1 VDEAVSWLRAG
12 LILMK
17 VPEVIY
23 LSINQYLRSVFGE
36 RVQKISLDA
45 GFTCPNR
52 DGTKG
57 RGGCI
62 YCDARGSGTGAYG
75 SGKDI
80 AEQMKAG
87 INRAC
92 RRYGARKFI
101 AYFQSFSN
109 TYAPVGRLE
118 AVYTQALVGQEVVGL
133 SIGTRP
139 DCVDKER
146 LELISRLGTGRM
158 VWMEYGLQ
166 SASDVTLARINRK
179 HTVSDFIRAVEV
191 SRECGLMTC
200 AHVIFGL
207 PGEGRS
213 EMENTIRLLSDLQ
226 VEGIKFHQL
235 YIVKNTELHRLYR
248 SGNYRPIEQENY
260 VEMVA
265 WALANLPE
273 GTVIQRITGDP
284 PRNELVAP
292 GWSLDKR
299 QTISMIQNR
308 IKN

>member
-1 VDEAVSWLRAG
+1 V
-12 LILMK
+12 K
-17 VPEVIY
+17 Y
-23 LSINQYLRSVFGE
+23 LSLNQYLRSIFGA

-62 YCDARGSGTGAYG
+62 YCNARGSGTGAYR

-87 INRAC
+87 INWAG
-92 RRYGARKFI
+92 RRYGAGKFI

-118 AVYTQALVGQEVVGL
+118 AIYTQALVGPEVVGL

-139 DCVDKER
+139 DCIDKER
-146 LELISRLGTGRM
+146 LELISRLGEGRM

-166 SASDVTLARINRK
+166 SASDITLARINRK
-179 HTVSDFIRAVEV
+179 HTVSDFIKAVEV
-191 SRECGLMTC
+191 SKEYGLMTC

-213 EMENTIRLLSDLQ
+213 EMENTIRLLSDLRI
-226 VEGIKFHQL
+226 EGIKFHQL
-235 YIVKNTELHRLYR
+235 YIVKNTKLNKLYR
-248 SGNYRPIEQENY
+248 AGNYRPIEQEDY

-273 GTVIQRITGDP
+273 GTVIQRLMGDP
-284 PRNELVAP
+284 PSNDLVAP
-292 GWSLDKR
+292 GWSLDKKR
-299 QTISMIQNR
+299 TISMIQNR
-308 IKN
+308 VKLESAGSEIANSEIGVKDLS

>member
-1 VDEAVSWLRAG
+1 
-12 LILMK
+12 M
-17 VPEVIY
+17 Y
-23 LSINQYLRSVFGE
+23 LSLNQYLRSVFGE

-62 YCDARGSGTGAYG
+62 YCDARGSGNGAYG
-75 SGKDI
+75 SGKGI
-80 AEQMKAG
+80 AEQMKEG
-87 INRAC
+87 IKWAS

-101 AYFQSFSN
+101 AYFQSFCN
-109 TYAPVGRLE
+109 TYGPLDRLE
-118 AVYTQALVGQEVVGL
+118 AVYTQALVGPEVVGL

-146 LELISRLGTGRM
+146 LELISRLGKGRM

-166 SASDVTLARINRK
+166 SASDATLAGINRK
-179 HTVSDFIRAVEV
+179 HTVSDFVQAVEI
-191 SRECGLMTC
+191 SKKYGLLTC

-207 PGEGRS
+207 PGEGRR
-213 EMENTIRLLSDLQ
+213 EMEDTVRLLANLK
-226 VEGIKFHQL
+226 VEGVKFHHL
-235 YIVKNTELHRLYR
+235 YVVENTELNRLYR
-248 SGNYRPIEQENY
+248 SGKYKPIAQEDY
-260 VEMVA
+260 VQMVA

-273 GTVIQRITGDP
+273 GTVIQRLTGDP

-292 GWSLDKR
+292 DWSLDKR
-299 QTISMIQNR
+299 QTISMIQDR
-308 IKN
+308 IKNGNYSGG

>member
-1 VDEAVSWLRAG
+1 
-12 LILMK
+12 M
-17 VPEVIY
+17 Y
-23 LSINQYLRSVFGE
+23 LSLNQYLRSVFGE

-62 YCDARGSGTGAYG
+62 YCDAKGSGTGAYE

-87 INRAC
+87 INWAG

-109 TYAPVGRLE
+109 TYGPLDRLE
-118 AVYTQALVGQEVVGL
+118 DIYTQALVGSEVVGL

-139 DCVDKER
+139 DCVDKDR
-146 LELISRLGTGRM
+146 LELISHIGEGRM

-166 SASDVTLARINRK
+166 SASDATLARINRK
-179 HTVSDFIRAVEV
+179 HTVSDFIRAVEI
-191 SRECGLMTC
+191 SKEYGLMTC
-200 AHVIFGL
+200 AHIIFGL
-207 PGEGRS
+207 PDEGRS
-213 EMENTIRLLSDLQ
+213 EMEDTVRLLAGLKVDG
-226 VEGIKFHQL
+226 VKFHHQ
-235 YIVKNTELHRLYR
+235 YIVENTELNRLYR
-248 SGNYRPIEQENY
+248 AGKYRPITQQDY

-265 WALANLPE
+265 WALANLPK
-273 GTVIQRITGDP
+273 GTVIQRLTGDP
-284 PRNELVAP
+284 PMNLLVAP
-292 GWSLDKR
+292 DWSFDKI
-299 QTISMIQNR
+299 QTIAMIHNM
-308 IKN
+308 IKNI

>member
-1 VDEAVSWLRAG
+1 
-12 LILMK
+12 M
-17 VPEVIY
+17 Y
-23 LSINQYLRSVFGE
+23 LSLNQYLRSVFGE

-62 YCDARGSGTGAYG
+62 YCDAKGSGTGAYE

-87 INRAC
+87 INWAG

-109 TYAPVGRLE
+109 TYGPLDRLE
-118 AVYTQALVGQEVVGL
+118 DIYTQALVGSEVVGL

-139 DCVDKER
+139 DCVDKDR
-146 LELISRLGTGRM
+146 LELISHIGEGRM

-166 SASDVTLARINRK
+166 SASDATLARINRK
-179 HTVSDFIRAVEV
+179 HTVSDFIRAVEI
-191 SRECGLMTC
+191 SKEYGLMTC
-200 AHVIFGL
+200 AHIIFGL
-207 PGEGRS
+207 PDEGRS
-213 EMENTIRLLSDLQ
+213 EMEDTVRLLAGLKVDG
-226 VEGIKFHQL
+226 VKFHHQ
-235 YIVKNTELHRLYR
+235 YIVENTELNRLYR
-248 SGNYRPIEQENY
+248 AGKYRPITQQDY

-265 WALANLPE
+265 WALANLPK
-273 GTVIQRITGDP
+273 GTVIQRLTGDP
-284 PRNELVAP
+284 PMNLLVAP
-292 GWSLDKR
+292 DWSFDKI
-299 QTISMIQNR
+299 QTIAMIRNM
-308 IKN
+308 IKNI

>member
-1 VDEAVSWLRAG
+1 
-12 LILMK
+12 M
-17 VPEVIY
+17 Y
-23 LSINQYLRSVFGE
+23 LSLNQYLRSIFGE

-62 YCDARGSGTGAYG
+62 YCDARGSGTGAYE

-87 INRAC
+87 INWAG

-109 TYAPVGRLE
+109 TYGPLDRLE
-118 AVYTQALVGQEVVGL
+118 DIYTQALVGSEVVGL

-139 DCVDKER
+139 DCVDKDR
-146 LELISRLGTGRM
+146 LELISHIGEGRM

-166 SASDVTLARINRK
+166 SASDATLARINRK
-179 HTVSDFIRAVEV
+179 HTVSDFIRAVEI
-191 SRECGLMTC
+191 SKEYGLMTC
-200 AHVIFGL
+200 AHIIFGL
-207 PGEGRS
+207 PDEGRS
-213 EMENTIRLLSDLQ
+213 EMEDTVRLLAGLKVDG
-226 VEGIKFHQL
+226 VKFHHQ
-235 YIVKNTELHRLYR
+235 YIVENTELNRLYR
-248 SGNYRPIEQENY
+248 AGKYRPITQQDY

-265 WALANLPE
+265 WALANLPK
-273 GTVIQRITGDP
+273 GTVIQRLTGDP
-284 PRNELVAP
+284 PMNLLVAP
-292 GWSLDKR
+292 DWSFDKI
-299 QTISMIQNR
+299 QTIAMIHNM
-308 IKN
+308 IKNI

>member
-1 VDEAVSWLRAG
+1 
-12 LILMK
+12 M
-17 VPEVIY
+17 Y
-23 LSINQYLRSVFGE
+23 LSLNQYLRSVFGE

-62 YCDARGSGTGAYG
+62 YCDAKGSGTGAYE

-87 INRAC
+87 INWAG

-109 TYAPVGRLE
+109 TYGPLDRLE
-118 AVYTQALVGQEVVGL
+118 DIYTQALVGSEVVGL

-139 DCVDKER
+139 DCVDKDR
-146 LELISRLGTGRM
+146 LELISHIGEGRM

-166 SASDVTLARINRK
+166 SASDATLARINRK
-179 HTVSDFIRAVEV
+179 HTVSDFIRAVEI
-191 SRECGLMTC
+191 SKEYGLMTC
-200 AHVIFGL
+200 AHIIFGL
-207 PGEGRS
+207 PDEGRS
-213 EMENTIRLLSDLQ
+213 EMEDTVRLLAGLKVDG
-226 VEGIKFHQL
+226 VKFHHQ
-235 YIVKNTELHRLYR
+235 YIVENTELNRLYR
-248 SGNYRPIEQENY
+248 AGKYRPITQQDY

-265 WALANLPE
+265 WALANLPKS
-273 GTVIQRITGDP
+273 TVIQRLTGDP
-284 PRNELVAP
+284 PMNLLVAP
-292 GWSLDKR
+292 DWSFDKI
-299 QTISMIQNR
+299 QTIAMIHNM
-308 IKN
+308 IKNI

>member
-1 VDEAVSWLRAG
+1 
-12 LILMK
+12 M
-17 VPEVIY
+17 Y
-23 LSINQYLRSVFGE
+23 LSLNQYLRSVFGE

-62 YCDARGSGTGAYG
+62 YCDAKGSGTGAYE

-87 INRAC
+87 ISRAG
-92 RRYGARKFI
+92 RRYGAKKFI

-109 TYAPVGRLE
+109 TYGPVDRLE
-118 AVYTQALVGQEVVGL
+118 DIYKQALIGSEVVGL

-146 LELISRLGTGRM
+146 LELISRLGEGRM

-166 SASDVTLARINRK
+166 SASDATLARINRR
-179 HTVSDFIRAVEV
+179 HTVSDFIRAVEI
-191 SRECGLMTC
+191 SRQYGLMIC
-200 AHVIFGL
+200 AHIIFGL

-213 EMENTIRLLSDLQ
+213 EMEDTVRLLASLKVDG
-226 VEGIKFHQL
+226 VKFHHQ
-235 YIVKNTELHRLYR
+235 YIVENTELNRLYKA
-248 SGNYRPIEQENY
+248 GKYKPITQKDY

-265 WALANLPE
+265 WALVNLPK
-273 GTVIQRITGDP
+273 GTVIQRLTGDP
-284 PRNELVAP
+284 PRDQLVAP
-292 GWSLDKR
+292 AWSFDKI
-299 QTISMIQNR
+299 QTIAMIHNL
-308 IKN
+308 I

>member
-1 VDEAVSWLRAG
+1 
-12 LILMK
+12 M
-17 VPEVIY
+17 Y
-23 LSINQYLRSVFGE
+23 LSLNQYLRSVFGE

-62 YCDARGSGTGAYG
+62 YCDARGSGTGAYE

-87 INRAC
+87 INWAG

-109 TYAPVGRLE
+109 TYGPLDRLE
-118 AVYTQALVGQEVVGL
+118 DIYTQALVGSEVVGL

-139 DCVDKER
+139 DCVDKDR
-146 LELISRLGTGRM
+146 LELISHIGEGRM

-166 SASDVTLARINRK
+166 SASDATLARINRK
-179 HTVSDFIRAVEV
+179 HTVSDFIRAVEI
-191 SRECGLMTC
+191 SKEYGLMTC
-200 AHVIFGL
+200 AHIIFGL
-207 PGEGRS
+207 PDEGRS
-213 EMENTIRLLSDLQ
+213 EMEDTVRLLAGLKVDG
-226 VEGIKFHQL
+226 VKFHHQ
-235 YIVKNTELHRLYR
+235 YIVENTELNRLYR
-248 SGNYRPIEQENY
+248 AGKYRPITQQDY

-265 WALANLPE
+265 WALANLPKS
-273 GTVIQRITGDP
+273 TVIQRLTGDP
-284 PRNELVAP
+284 PMNLLVAP
-292 GWSLDKR
+292 DWSFDKI
-299 QTISMIQNR
+299 QTIAMIHNM
-308 IKN
+308 IKNI

>member
-1 VDEAVSWLRAG
+1 
-12 LILMK
+12 M
-17 VPEVIY
+17 Y
-23 LSINQYLRSVFGE
+23 LSLNQYLRSIFGE

-62 YCDARGSGTGAYG
+62 YCDAKGSGTGAYE

-87 INRAC
+87 IDWAG

-101 AYFQSFSN
+101 AYFQSFCN
-109 TYAPVGRLE
+109 TYGPLDRLE
-118 AVYTQALVGQEVVGL
+118 DVYTQALVGPEVVGL

-146 LELISRLGTGRM
+146 LELISRLGKGRM

-166 SASDVTLARINRK
+166 SASDATLARINRK
-179 HTVSDFIRAVEV
+179 HTVSDFVQAVEI
-191 SRECGLMTC
+191 SKEYGLMTC

-213 EMENTIRLLSDLQ
+213 EMEDSIRLLANLK
-226 VEGIKFHQL
+226 VEGVKFHHL
-235 YIVKNTELHRLYR
+235 YIVKNTELNRLYAA
-248 SGNYRPIEQENY
+248 GDYKPIAQEDY

-273 GTVIQRITGDP
+273 GTVIQRLTGDP
-284 PRNELVAP
+284 PRDLLVAP
-292 GWSLDKR
+292 DWSFDKR
-299 QTISMIQNR
+299 QTIAMIQER
-308 IKN
+308 IIQVDRLKVEG

>member
-1 VDEAVSWLRAG
+1 
-12 LILMK
+12 M
-17 VPEVIY
+17 Y
-23 LSINQYLRSVFGE
+23 LSLNQYLRSVFGE

-57 RGGCI
+57 SGGCI
-62 YCDARGSGTGAYG
+62 YCDALGSGTGAYE

-80 AEQMKAG
+80 AEQMKTG
-87 INRAC
+87 INWAG

-109 TYAPVGRLE
+109 THGPLDRLE
-118 AVYTQALVGQEVVGL
+118 AVYTQALIGPEVVGL

-146 LELISRLGTGRM
+146 LELISRLGEGRM

-166 SASDVTLARINRK
+166 SASDATLARINRK

-191 SRECGLMTC
+191 SKEYGLMTC
-200 AHVIFGL
+200 AHIIFGL
-207 PGEGRS
+207 PGEGRN
-213 EMENTIRLLSDLQ
+213 EMQDTVRLLANLKVDG
-226 VEGIKFHQL
+226 VKFHHQ
-235 YIVKNTELHRLYR
+235 YVVKNTELNRLYMA
-248 SGNYRPIEQENY
+248 GKYKPITQKDY

-265 WALANLPE
+265 WALANLLP
-273 GTVIQRITGDP
+273 GTVVQRLTGDP
-284 PRNELVAP
+284 PRNLLVVP
-292 GWSLDKR
+292 DWSFDKR
-299 QTISMIQNR
+299 QTIAMIHDR
-308 IKN
+308 IKNI

>member
-1 VDEAVSWLRAG
+1 
-12 LILMK
+12 M
-17 VPEVIY
+17 Y
-23 LSINQYLRSVFGE
+23 LSLNQYLRSIFGE

-80 AEQMKAG
+80 AEQMKTG
-87 INRAC
+87 INWAV
-92 RRYGARKFI
+92 RRYSARKFI
-101 AYFQSFSN
+101 AYFQSFCN
-109 TYAPVGRLE
+109 TYGPVERLE
-118 AVYTQALVGQEVVGL
+118 AVYTQALVGPEVVGL

-146 LELISRLGTGRM
+146 LELISRLGKGRM

-166 SASDVTLARINRK
+166 SASDTTLARINRK
-179 HTVSDFIRAVEV
+179 HTVSDFVRAVE
-191 SRECGLMTC
+191 SSKKYGLMTC

-207 PGEGRS
+207 PGEDRS
-213 EMENTIRLLSDLQ
+213 QMEDTIRLLSDIQ
-226 VEGIKFHQL
+226 VEGIKFHHL
-235 YIVKNTELHRLYR
+235 YIVKNTELNRLYR
-248 SGNYRPIEQENY
+248 AGNYKPITQENY

-265 WALANLPE
+265 WALATLPK
-273 GTVIQRITGDP
+273 GTVIQRLTGDP
-284 PRNELVAP
+284 PRNELVVP
-292 GWSLDKR
+292 DWSLDKR
-299 QTISMIQNR
+299 QIIDMIHDRIKCPCQTLSSTIS
-308 IKN
+308 

>member
-1 VDEAVSWLRAG
+1 
-12 LILMK
+12 M
-17 VPEVIY
+17 Y
-23 LSINQYLRSVFGE
+23 LSLNQYLRSIFGE

-62 YCDARGSGTGAYG
+62 YCDARGSGTGAYE

-87 INRAC
+87 INWAG

-109 TYAPVGRLE
+109 TYGPLDRLE
-118 AVYTQALVGQEVVGL
+118 DIYTQALVGSEVVGL

-139 DCVDKER
+139 DCVDKDR
-146 LELISRLGTGRM
+146 LELISHIGEGRM

-166 SASDVTLARINRK
+166 SASDATLARINRK
-179 HTVSDFIRAVEV
+179 HTVSDFIRAVEI
-191 SRECGLMTC
+191 SKEYGLMTC
-200 AHVIFGL
+200 AHIIFGL
-207 PGEGRS
+207 PDEGRS
-213 EMENTIRLLSDLQ
+213 EMEDTVRLLAGLKVDG
-226 VEGIKFHQL
+226 VKFHHQ
-235 YIVKNTELHRLYR
+235 YIVENTELNRLYR
-248 SGNYRPIEQENY
+248 AGKYRPITQQDY

-265 WALANLPE
+265 WALANLPK
-273 GTVIQRITGDP
+273 GTVIQRLTGDP
-284 PRNELVAP
+284 PRDQLVAP
-292 GWSLDKR
+292 AWSFDKI
-299 QTISMIQNR
+299 QTIAMIHNL
-308 IKN
+308 I

>member
-1 VDEAVSWLRAG
+1 
-12 LILMK
+12 M
-17 VPEVIY
+17 Y
-23 LSINQYLRSVFGE
+23 LSLNQYLRSVFGE

-62 YCDARGSGTGAYG
+62 YCDAKGSGTGAYE

-87 INRAC
+87 INWAG

-109 TYAPVGRLE
+109 TYGPLDRLE
-118 AVYTQALVGQEVVGL
+118 DIYTQALVGSEVVGL

-139 DCVDKER
+139 DCVDKDR
-146 LELISRLGTGRM
+146 LELISHIGEGRM

-166 SASDVTLARINRK
+166 SASDATLARINRK
-179 HTVSDFIRAVEV
+179 HTVSDFIRAVEI
-191 SRECGLMTC
+191 SKEYGLMTC
-200 AHVIFGL
+200 AHIIFGL
-207 PGEGRS
+207 PDEGRS
-213 EMENTIRLLSDLQ
+213 EMEDTVRLLAGLKVDG
-226 VEGIKFHQL
+226 VKFHHQ
-235 YIVKNTELHRLYR
+235 YIVENTELNRLYR
-248 SGNYRPIEQENY
+248 AGKYRPITQQNY

-265 WALANLPE
+265 WALANLPK
-273 GTVIQRITGDP
+273 GTVIQRLTGDP
-284 PRNELVAP
+284 PMNLLVAP
-292 GWSLDKR
+292 DWSFDKI
-299 QTISMIQNR
+299 QTIAMIRNM
-308 IKN
+308 IKNI

>member
-1 VDEAVSWLRAG
+1 
-12 LILMK
+12 M
-17 VPEVIY
+17 Y
-23 LSINQYLRSVFGE
+23 LSLNQYLRSVFGE

-62 YCDARGSGTGAYG
+62 YCDAKGSGTGAYE

-87 INRAC
+87 INWAG

-109 TYAPVGRLE
+109 TYGPLDRLE
-118 AVYTQALVGQEVVGL
+118 DIYTQALVGSEVVGL

-139 DCVDKER
+139 DCVDKDR
-146 LELISRLGTGRM
+146 LELISHIGEGRM

-166 SASDVTLARINRK
+166 SASDATLARINRK
-179 HTVSDFIRAVEV
+179 HTVSDFIRAVEI
-191 SRECGLMTC
+191 SKEYGLMTC
-200 AHVIFGL
+200 AHIIFGL
-207 PGEGRS
+207 PDEGRS
-213 EMENTIRLLSDLQ
+213 EMEDTVRLLAGLKVDG
-226 VEGIKFHQL
+226 VKFHHQ
-235 YIVKNTELHRLYR
+235 YVVENTELNRLYR
-248 SGNYRPIEQENY
+248 AGKYRPITQQNY

-265 WALANLPE
+265 WALANLPK
-273 GTVIQRITGDP
+273 GTVIQRLTGDP
-284 PRNELVAP
+284 PMNLLVAP
-292 GWSLDKR
+292 DWSFDKI
-299 QTISMIQNR
+299 QTIAMIRNM
-308 IKN
+308 IKNI